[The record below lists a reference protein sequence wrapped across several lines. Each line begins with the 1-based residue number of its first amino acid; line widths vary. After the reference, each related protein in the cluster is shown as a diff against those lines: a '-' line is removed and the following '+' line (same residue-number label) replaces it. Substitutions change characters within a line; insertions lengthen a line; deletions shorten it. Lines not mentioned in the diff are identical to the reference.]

1 MSPSGKAEAFDASMR
16 RFESYHPS
24 HYFIMNNRVVFTG
37 NSNPKLAEKVAEN
50 LGVKL
55 GSMKVGS
62 FSDGEINVEINENVR
77 GKDTFIIQSTN
88 HPAEKNL
95 MELILIIDAL
105 KRASVRSITAVIPY
119 FGYSRQDRRAR
130 SARVPITAKV
140 VANMLTSM
148 GVERLLT
155 IDLHADQIQ
164 GFFDI
169 PVDNIYATPLFLADI
184 HKQNYQD
191 TIIVSPDVGGVVRAR
206 ALAKQLNSDLAIVD
220 KRRPEANVS
229 EVMQIIGD
237 VKDKCCIIVDD
248 ICDTAGTLCHAAD
261 ALKDQ
266 GASKVFAYI
275 THPIFSGK
283 ADQNINNSTID
294 GIIVTDTIKLSKKI
308 NDTGKIRQITVAE
321 MLAETLRRID
331 NKESV
336 SSLFIE

>member
-1 MSPSGKAEAFDASMR
+1 MANEKNNTMIFSGNANKTLAKLVAKNLGITLGKAS
-16 RFESYHPS
+16 
-24 HYFIMNNRVVFTG
+24 
-37 NSNPKLAEKVAEN
+37 
-50 LGVKL
+50 VKT
-55 GSMKVGS
+55 
-62 FSDGEINVEINENVR
+62 FSDGEISVEIEENVR
-77 GKDTFIIQSTN
+77 GQDVYIIQSLCDPVN
-88 HPAEKNL
+88 NNL
-95 MELILIIDAL
+95 MELLIMADAL
-105 KRASVRSITAVIPY
+105 KRSSVERISVVLPY

-140 VANMLTSM
+140 VANMLIGM

-169 PVDNIYATPLFLADI
+169 PVDNVYATPLFLADI
-184 HKQNYQD
+184 HKHNYEN
-191 TIIVSPDVGGVVRAR
+191 IIVVSPDVGGVVRAR

-237 VKDKCCIIVDD
+237 VEKKCCIIVDD

-261 ALKDQ
+261 ALKAK
-266 GASKVFAYI
+266 GASSVYAYI

-283 ADQNINNSTID
+283 ADENIIKSSID
-294 GIIVTDTIKLSKKI
+294 SIIVTDTINLSKKI
-308 NDTGKIRQITVAE
+308 LDTGKIRQITVAE

>member
-1 MSPSGKAEAFDASMR
+1 MVDIKSTMIFSGNANRPLAKLVAKNLGTTLGKAS
-16 RFESYHPS
+16 
-24 HYFIMNNRVVFTG
+24 
-37 NSNPKLAEKVAEN
+37 
-50 LGVKL
+50 VKT
-55 GSMKVGS
+55 
-62 FSDGEINVEINENVR
+62 FSDGEISVEIEENVR
-77 GKDTFIIQSTN
+77 GQDVYIIQPLCDPVN
-88 HPAEKNL
+88 NNL
-95 MELILIIDAL
+95 MELLIMADAL
-105 KRASVRSITAVIPY
+105 KRSSVDRISVVLPY

-140 VANMLTSM
+140 VANMLTGM

-184 HKQNYQD
+184 HKQNYD
-191 TIIVSPDVGGVVRAR
+191 DIIVVSPDVGGVVRAR
-206 ALAKQLNSDLAIVD
+206 ALAKQLNTDLAIVD

-237 VKDKCCIIVDD
+237 IKGKCCVIVDD

-261 ALKDQ
+261 ALKDK
-266 GASKVFAYI
+266 GASAVYAYI

-283 ADQNINNSTID
+283 ADQNIIESTID
-294 GIIVTDTIKLSKKI
+294 SIIVTDTIKLSKKI
-308 NDTGKIRQITVAE
+308 IDTGKIRQITVSE

-331 NKESV
+331 KKESV
-336 SSLFIE
+336 SSLFVE

>member
-1 MSPSGKAEAFDASMR
+1 MVDIKTSMIFSGNANKALAKSVAKNLGITLGKAS
-16 RFESYHPS
+16 
-24 HYFIMNNRVVFTG
+24 
-37 NSNPKLAEKVAEN
+37 
-50 LGVKL
+50 VKT
-55 GSMKVGS
+55 
-62 FSDGEINVEINENVR
+62 FSDGEISVEIDENVR
-77 GKDTFIIQSTN
+77 GQDIYIIQPLCDPVN
-88 HPAEKNL
+88 NNL
-95 MELILIIDAL
+95 MELLIMVDAL
-105 KRASVRSITAVIPY
+105 KRSSVDRISVVLPY

-130 SARVPITAKV
+130 SVRVPITAKV

-184 HKQNYQD
+184 HKQNYKD

-237 VKDKCCIIVDD
+237 VKGKCCIIVDD

-261 ALKDQ
+261 ALKEQ
-266 GASKVFAYI
+266 GASSVFAYI

-283 ADQNINNSTID
+283 ADQNISSSSID
-294 GIIVTDTIKLSKKI
+294 GIIVTDTISLSKKI
-308 NDTGKIRQITVAE
+308 IDKGKIRQITVAE

>member
-1 MSPSGKAEAFDASMR
+1 MVDIKSTMVFSGNANKPLAKLVAKNLGTTLGKAS
-16 RFESYHPS
+16 
-24 HYFIMNNRVVFTG
+24 
-37 NSNPKLAEKVAEN
+37 
-50 LGVKL
+50 VKT
-55 GSMKVGS
+55 
-62 FSDGEINVEINENVR
+62 FSDGEISVEIEENVR
-77 GKDTFIIQSTN
+77 GQDVYIIQPLCDPVN
-88 HPAEKNL
+88 NNL
-95 MELILIIDAL
+95 MELLIMADAL
-105 KRASVRSITAVIPY
+105 KRSSVERISVVLPY

-184 HKQNYQD
+184 HKQNYD
-191 TIIVSPDVGGVVRAR
+191 DVIVVSPDVGGVVRAR
-206 ALAKQLNSDLAIVD
+206 ALAKQLNTDLAIVD

-237 VKDKCCIIVDD
+237 INGKCCVIVDD

-261 ALKDQ
+261 ALKNE
-266 GASKVFAYI
+266 GASAVYAYI

-283 ADQNINNSTID
+283 ADQNITDSTID

-308 NDTGKIRQITVAE
+308 TDTGKIRQITVSE

-336 SSLFIE
+336 SSLFVE

>member
-1 MSPSGKAEAFDASMR
+1 MVDIKTSMIFSGNANKALAKSVAKNLGIILGKAS
-16 RFESYHPS
+16 
-24 HYFIMNNRVVFTG
+24 
-37 NSNPKLAEKVAEN
+37 
-50 LGVKL
+50 VKT
-55 GSMKVGS
+55 
-62 FSDGEINVEINENVR
+62 FSDGEISVEIEENVR
-77 GKDTFIIQSTN
+77 GQDIYIIQPLCDPVN
-88 HPAEKNL
+88 DNL
-95 MELILIIDAL
+95 MELLIMVDAL
-105 KRASVRSITAVIPY
+105 KRSSVERISVVLPY

-283 ADQNINNSTID
+283 ADQNISNSTID

>member
-1 MSPSGKAEAFDASMR
+1 MVDIKSTMIFSGNANKPLAKLVAKNLGTTLGKA
-16 RFESYHPS
+16 
-24 HYFIMNNRVVFTG
+24 T
-37 NSNPKLAEKVAEN
+37 
-50 LGVKL
+50 VKT
-55 GSMKVGS
+55 
-62 FSDGEINVEINENVR
+62 FSDGEISVEIEENVR
-77 GKDTFIIQSTN
+77 GQDVYIIQPLCDPVN
-88 HPAEKNL
+88 NNL
-95 MELILIIDAL
+95 MELLIMADAL
-105 KRASVRSITAVIPY
+105 KRSSVERISVVLPY

-184 HKQNYQD
+184 HKQNYND
-191 TIIVSPDVGGVVRAR
+191 VIVVSPDVGGVVRAR
-206 ALAKQLNSDLAIVD
+206 ALAKQLNTDLAIVD

-237 VKDKCCIIVDD
+237 IKGKCCVIVDD

-261 ALKDQ
+261 ALKDK
-266 GASKVFAYI
+266 GASAVYAYI

-283 ADQNINNSTID
+283 AEYDDVFEFISTA
-294 GIIVTDTIKLSKKI
+294 GRNGVCQSYK
-308 NDTGKIRQITVAE
+308 RP
-321 MLAETLRRID
+321 
-331 NKESV
+331 
-336 SSLFIE
+336 

>member
-1 MSPSGKAEAFDASMR
+1 MANEKNNTMIFSGNANKTLAKLVAKNLGITLGKAS
-16 RFESYHPS
+16 
-24 HYFIMNNRVVFTG
+24 
-37 NSNPKLAEKVAEN
+37 
-50 LGVKL
+50 VKT
-55 GSMKVGS
+55 
-62 FSDGEINVEINENVR
+62 FSDGEISVEIEENVR
-77 GKDTFIIQSTN
+77 GQDVYIIQSLCDPVN
-88 HPAEKNL
+88 NNL
-95 MELILIIDAL
+95 MELLIMADAL
-105 KRASVRSITAVIPY
+105 KRSSVERISVVLPY

-140 VANMLTSM
+140 VANMLIGM

-169 PVDNIYATPLFLADI
+169 PVDNVYATPLFLADI
-184 HKQNYQD
+184 HKQNYEN
-191 TIIVSPDVGGVVRAR
+191 IIVVSPDVGGVVRAR
-206 ALAKQLNSDLAIVD
+206 ALAKQINSDLAIVD

-237 VKDKCCIIVDD
+237 VESKCCIIVDD

-261 ALKDQ
+261 ALKEK
-266 GASKVFAYI
+266 GASSVYAYI

-283 ADQNINNSTID
+283 ADQNIINSSID
-294 GIIVTDTIKLSKKI
+294 NIIVTDTINLSKKI
-308 NDTGKIRQITVAE
+308 LDTGKIRQITVAE

>member
-1 MSPSGKAEAFDASMR
+1 MVDIKSTMIFSGNANKPLAKMVAQNLGMTLGKAS
-16 RFESYHPS
+16 
-24 HYFIMNNRVVFTG
+24 
-37 NSNPKLAEKVAEN
+37 
-50 LGVKL
+50 VKT
-55 GSMKVGS
+55 
-62 FSDGEINVEINENVR
+62 FSDGEISVEIEENVR
-77 GKDTFIIQSTN
+77 GQDVYIIQPLCDPVN
-88 HPAEKNL
+88 NNL
-95 MELILIIDAL
+95 MEVLIMADAL
-105 KRASVRSITAVIPY
+105 KRSSVERISVVLPY

-140 VANMLTSM
+140 VANMLTVM

-169 PVDNIYATPLFLADI
+169 PVDNVYATPLFLADI
-184 HKQNYQD
+184 HKQNYD
-191 TIIVSPDVGGVVRAR
+191 DLIVVSPDVGGVVRAR
-206 ALAKQLNSDLAIVD
+206 ALAKQLNCDLAIVD

-237 VKDKCCIIVDD
+237 IKGKCCIIVDD

-261 ALKDQ
+261 ALKDE
-266 GASKVFAYI
+266 GASSVYAYI

-283 ADQNINNSTID
+283 ADQNIKESTID
-294 GIIVTDTIKLSKKI
+294 GIIVTDTIKLAKKI
-308 NDTGKIRQITVAE
+308 ADTGKIRQITVSE

-336 SSLFIE
+336 SSLFVE

>member
-1 MSPSGKAEAFDASMR
+1 
-16 RFESYHPS
+16 
-24 HYFIMNNRVVFTG
+24 
-37 NSNPKLAEKVAEN
+37 
-50 LGVKL
+50 
-55 GSMKVGS
+55 
-62 FSDGEINVEINENVR
+62 
-77 GKDTFIIQSTN
+77 
-88 HPAEKNL
+88 
-95 MELILIIDAL
+95 
-105 KRASVRSITAVIPY
+105 
-119 FGYSRQDRRAR
+119 
-130 SARVPITAKV
+130 
-140 VANMLTSM
+140 MLTSM

-283 ADQNINNSTID
+283 ADQNISNSTID

>member
-1 MSPSGKAEAFDASMR
+1 MVDIKSTMIFSGNANKPLAKLVAKNLGTTLGKA
-16 RFESYHPS
+16 
-24 HYFIMNNRVVFTG
+24 T
-37 NSNPKLAEKVAEN
+37 
-50 LGVKL
+50 VKP
-55 GSMKVGS
+55 
-62 FSDGEINVEINENVR
+62 FSDGEISVEIEENVR
-77 GKDTFIIQSTN
+77 GQDVYIIQPLCDPVN
-88 HPAEKNL
+88 NNL
-95 MELILIIDAL
+95 MELLIMADAL
-105 KRASVRSITAVIPY
+105 KRSSVERISVVLPY

-184 HKQNYQD
+184 HKQSYD
-191 TIIVSPDVGGVVRAR
+191 DVIVVSPDVGGVVRAR
-206 ALAKQLNSDLAIVD
+206 ALAKQLNTDLAIVD

-237 VKDKCCIIVDD
+237 IKGKCCVIVDD

-261 ALKDQ
+261 ALKDK
-266 GASKVFAYI
+266 GASAVYAYI

-283 ADQNINNSTID
+283 ADQNILESTID
-294 GIIVTDTIKLSKKI
+294 SIIVTDTIKLSKKI
-308 NDTGKIRQITVAE
+308 IDTEKIRQITVSE

-331 NKESV
+331 NKVSV
-336 SSLFIE
+336 SSLFVE

>member
-1 MSPSGKAEAFDASMR
+1 MVDIKSSMIFSGNANKALAKSVAKNLGITLGKAS
-16 RFESYHPS
+16 
-24 HYFIMNNRVVFTG
+24 
-37 NSNPKLAEKVAEN
+37 
-50 LGVKL
+50 VKT
-55 GSMKVGS
+55 
-62 FSDGEINVEINENVR
+62 FSDGEISVEIDENVR
-77 GKDTFIIQSTN
+77 GQDIYIIQPLCDPVN
-88 HPAEKNL
+88 NNL
-95 MELILIIDAL
+95 MELLIMADAL
-105 KRASVRSITAVIPY
+105 KRSSVDRISVVLPY

-184 HKQNYQD
+184 HKQNYKD
-191 TIIVSPDVGGVVRAR
+191 TIVVSPDVGGVVRAR

-237 VKDKCCIIVDD
+237 VKEKCCIIVDD

-261 ALKDQ
+261 ALKEQ
-266 GASKVFAYI
+266 GASAVFAYI

-283 ADQNINNSTID
+283 ADLNISSSSID
-294 GIIVTDTIKLSKKI
+294 GIIVTDTISLSKKI
-308 NDTGKIRQITVAE
+308 IDTGKIRQITVAE